1 MWRAFERLTTSWS
14 SPGRP
19 WEDAMVLVGSDA
31 VGAVGV
37 AGAPAELPVAPH
49 GAPVP
54 ARAAVSTS
62 ELAPS
67 LPDTGDPARRRLVV
81 WVVAGPLQDLGA
93 ARMVSDA
100 LARVDGVD
108 SISVS
113 GDREHHVQFE
123 GWFRHER
130 ELVTELE
137 RVLPF
142 AFEVESVSGVE
153 LGLRLRAG

>member
-1 MWRAFERLTTSWS
+1 MRLRRGDIEMARS
-14 SPGRP
+14 
-19 WEDAMVLVGSDA
+19 E
-31 VGAVGV
+31 
-37 AGAPAELPVAPH
+37 APF
-49 GAPVP
+49 P

-62 ELAPS
+62 ETL
-67 LPDTGDPARRRLVV
+67 GDATQPGASRRRLVV
-81 WVVAGPLQDLGA
+81 WVVAGPMEDLGA

-108 SISVS
+108 SISVT
-113 GDREHHVQFE
+113 GDRDHHVQFE

-130 ELVTELE
+130 ELVSELE